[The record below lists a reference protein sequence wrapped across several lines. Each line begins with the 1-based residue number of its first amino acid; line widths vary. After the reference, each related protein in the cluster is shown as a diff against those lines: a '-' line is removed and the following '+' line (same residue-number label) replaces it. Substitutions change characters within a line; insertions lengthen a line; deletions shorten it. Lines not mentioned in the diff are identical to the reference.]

1 MEGLPPCAAVCPAQS
16 WRRLPRS
23 LQSHLA
29 RLIPIVLVAPGER
42 SLQTRIDLFL
52 FAETLTSLHKYD
64 EAEKVFSQLLDVQ
77 RRVTGPDDI
86 NTVVTVTNVGWVRL
100 QQRRFVDAEQT
111 FREAAAILGRT
122 APDAWERF
130 NTESMLGAAVGS
142 TKFEEAEL
150 LLISG

>member
-1 MEGLPPCAAVCPAQS
+1 
-16 WRRLPRS
+16 
-23 LQSHLA
+23 
-29 RLIPIVLVAPGER
+29 
-42 SLQTRIDLFL
+42 
-52 FAETLTSLHKYD
+52 LTSLHKYD